1 MTLDGQNIALIL
13 SILGLLATGVV
24 YKLGIDVRKHHIKK
38 QKLTFK
44 ERLTDATHKRWK
56 QKES

>member
-1 MTLDGQNIALIL
+1 MTLDGQTIALIL
-13 SILGLLATGVV
+13 SILGLLATGFV

-44 ERLTDATHKRWK
+44 ERLTDASHKRWK
-56 QKES
+56 